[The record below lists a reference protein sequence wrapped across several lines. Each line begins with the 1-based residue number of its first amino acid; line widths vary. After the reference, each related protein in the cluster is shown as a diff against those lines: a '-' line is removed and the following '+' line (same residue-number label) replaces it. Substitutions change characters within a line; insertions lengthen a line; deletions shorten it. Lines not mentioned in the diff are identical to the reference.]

1 MTEREQDEH
10 LARLLAGEPLDDASR
25 AALARAMES
34 GDGAATD
41 QWLLDRLL
49 RHHFTNA
56 GRGEFTG
63 EVLARLEAP
72 ASGESEL
79 GGKVVRRLT
88 WRRWRPALAAAACVA
103 LAGLLWLTL
112 RPHEPEARLTAST
125 AAHWMKGA
133 EMADGAALHA
143 GARLRLERGFV
154 SVQFASGASLVL
166 EGAADLEI
174 TGRNSA
180 ALHSGSAVASVPES
194 AHGFTISSARG
205 KVVDLGTEFAV
216 RSSATG
222 MEVHVLHGK
231 VEAHP
236 AGKPMLTLETDAA
249 VRMDSTGAAT
259 IAQAADQF
267 LTALPPGRSAA
278 PAWLHWS
285 LDEGQGLAVAA
296 TGTGLPLDAARG
308 TLTSLPGSTNL
319 PSWTAG
325 VRGAGI
331 EFHGRDDYIQT
342 DYPGISGAGPR
353 TVACWVR
360 VPQDLTLEGYALVSW
375 GAHQEFGDT
384 WQMSINTDARDGPM
398 GRLRIGTHNG
408 HVIGLRDLR
417 DGQWHHVAAV
427 LYPGPQPDVSTHVLL
442 YVDGTLEPA
451 ARKTVRRVQT
461 DTVSSMAQR
470 VAFGKNSAVRD
481 AADTLHPQHT
491 FRGCMDEI
499 TLSTTALSEADI
511 RILMTRSMAALP

>member
-1 MTEREQDEH
+1 MRGRETDEL
-10 LARLLAGEPLDDASR
+10 LARLLAGEPLSDTER
-25 AALARAMES
+25 TTLEQAMES
-34 GDGAATD
+34 GDGTATD

-56 GRGEFTG
+56 ERGDFTA
-63 EVLARLEAP
+63 EVLARLEP
-72 ASGESEL
+72 PSGGESEL

-103 LAGLLWLTL
+103 LAGLLWLAL

-133 EMADGAALHA
+133 ELADGAALQT

-194 AHGFTISSARG
+194 AHGFTLSSAQG
-205 KVVDLGTEFAV
+205 KVVDRGTEFAV
-216 RSSATG
+216 RSSASG
-222 MEVHVLHGK
+222 MEVHVLSGK

-236 AGKPMLTLETDAA
+236 AGKPMLTLETDHA

-259 IAQAADQF
+259 IAQTADQF

-285 LDEGQGLAVAA
+285 LDEGKGLAVAA
-296 TGTGLPLDAARG
+296 AGTGLPLDAARG
-308 TLTSLPGSTNL
+308 KLTSLPGSTNL
-319 PSWTAG
+319 PSWTTG

-375 GAHQEFGDT
+375 GAHQAFGDT
-384 WQMSINTDARDGPM
+384 WQMSINTDEKDGPM
-398 GRLRIGTHNG
+398 GRLRIGTHMG

-451 ARKTVRRVQT
+451 ACKTVRRVQT
-461 DTVSSMAQR
+461 DTISSMAQR

-481 AADTLHPQHT
+481 AADTIHPQHT

-499 TLSTTALSEADI
+499 TLCTTALSEADI